1 IARQRFRREAQA
13 AAGLAHPNVITVH
26 DAGEADGRLYLV
38 MELVDG
44 KPLSEFFR
52 NPDVDLRRRIQLIEH
67 AARGVAAA
75 HEKGIVHRDLKPQ
88 NILVPPGGEPKVA
101 DFGLAHMADSTTAL
115 TRTGSTLGT
124 PLYMSP
130 EQVGGKA
137 REITPRTD
145 VWALGAILY
154 EVLSTRPPFLGETQ
168 LEIYEKIAHHD
179 PTPLG
184 T

>member
-101 DFGLAHMADSTTAL
+101 DFGLAHMVDSTTAL
-115 TRTGSTLGT
+115 TRTGTTLGT

-130 EQVGGKA
+130 EQVEGKSKD
-137 REITPRTD
+137 ISLRTD

-154 EVLSTRPPFLGETQ
+154 EAVADVTPFMGETHM
-168 LEIYEKIAHHD
+168 EIYGKISRV
-179 PTPLG
+179 
-184 T
+184 